1 MKMEE
6 QSIIR
11 YLGIKRVAG
20 HAKKEEEIL
29 RKIGV

>member
-1 MKMEE
+1 MSEKL
-6 QSIIR
+6 IIK